1 MKEYQQSQQ
10 KEKTQMPNFD
20 EHMELGTTGWV
31 PIGNGSFKNIHNEH
45 IIDAEGREFDKEG
58 NIIFDPKEDL
68 K

>member
-1 MKEYQQSQQ
+1 
-10 KEKTQMPNFD
+10 MPNFD